1 MTYTIAVSDCTLLSR
16 SSKYRI
22 AGESGEWRYS
32 YQEFC
37 GKHTFYTFWR
47 FDSRDL
53 NRRITKRLSGQ
64 KVYEK
69 VSEINPEPL
78 YKPIDLSKLESF
90 RGE

>member
-16 SSKYRI
+16 NSKYRI
-22 AGESGEWRYS
+22 AGESGQWRYS
-32 YQEFC
+32 CQEFC

-53 NRRITKRLSGQ
+53 NRRITRRLSGQ
-64 KVYEK
+64 SVYKKVVELAT
-69 VSEINPEPL
+69 EPL
-78 YKPIDLSKLESF
+78 YKPIDLSKFESF